1 MTKKDENPY
10 WSEEATAEEKY
21 HTPPG
26 TFTKPAAQVVKILQQ
41 ILIVFKNGPDFRNIF
56 DRFMREQIN
65 RQYCITFYIIKTNQ
79 SQSVFGETQR
89 HNPDTAAVNNNV
101 INHKTAV

>member
-26 TFTKPAAQVVKILQQ
+26 TFTKPAAQVVKIL
-41 ILIVFKNGPDFRNIF
+41 LEGADGNAELALRRLVFYMNRAGSKL
-56 DRFMREQIN
+56 EN
-65 RQYCITFYIIKTNQ
+65 RQELEKAKQ
-79 SQSVFGETQR
+79 ELE
-89 HNPDTAAVNNNV
+89 AL
-101 INHKTAV
+101 